1 MVDMSNP
8 LIILTITAGIAL
20 ISVIAVAFVKK
31 MQAAANNDDSED
43 IALVELSKAKGNLVE
58 IPITQLPATTV
69 LNENCLA
76 EITDHIVISRISAL
90 VPAVAQTATRRAASN
105 AGKALLGVELVK
117 LDIPFSK
124 LTGSKTVA
132 GAARGYVHGGRG
144 VAAQANLTKV
154 DMTKV
159 TNATNLANGVANV
172 MNVGSL
178 VVGQYYMTE
187 ISDKLEKMNDSINK
201 ISDFQDRE
209 FKSRIISLIS
219 RVKKYSGFSA
229 EIIENDETRLRI
241 LGVLEALEGDAT
253 ELLGQ
258 VNIEISDISK
268 KNPNPS
274 YMEYQSKID
283 DFNILVEYQNTLI
296 AVLTEISK
304 LIYLLGKGAVSSDMS
319 FSVYN
324 DYLTQTVA
332 TRNQLEQWHDK
343 QVELLKIDLDK
354 NRKSKNWFAALPGI
368 VNDKWKYQALA
379 QGMADKINNQS
390 QAKSLS
396 LSQRKEIF
404 EEDVEIIIRDGKYYY
419 KHDNE
424 QEVITVR
431 R

>member
-1 MVDMSNP
+1 
-8 LIILTITAGIAL
+8 
-20 ISVIAVAFVKK
+20 
-31 MQAAANNDDSED
+31 
-43 IALVELSKAKGNLVE
+43 
-58 IPITQLPATTV
+58 
-69 LNENCLA
+69 
-76 EITDHIVISRISAL
+76 
-90 VPAVAQTATRRAASN
+90 
-105 AGKALLGVELVK
+105 
-117 LDIPFSK
+117 
-124 LTGSKTVA
+124 
-132 GAARGYVHGGRG
+132 
-144 VAAQANLTKV
+144 
-154 DMTKV
+154 MTKV